1 MEKISSI
8 VVDAPL
14 FKHIP
19 QTELLPLLKSL
30 TITTKAYE
38 KGENI
43 LIEGSFVHTLNLVV
57 SGKVLIQQ
65 EDIFGNTTII
75 SKVGE
80 KDLFA
85 ESYVCT
91 NLTQLPVSV
100 IAAEATQILL
110 MDYQKILFAQEARSH
125 AQLIKNLLQIIA
137 EKNSKLVQRMSFITK
152 RTIREKV
159 LAYLSAIAKQKNSA
173 SFIIPYNRQEL
184 ADFLAVDRSALSKE
198 LGKLQKEGLLIFKK
212 NQFQLFY

>member
-1 MEKISSI
+1 MEKISSMLKD
-8 VVDAPL
+8 VPL
-14 FKHIP
+14 FMQIP
-19 QTELLPLLKSL
+19 QTELAHLLESL
-30 TITTKAYE
+30 TITTKAYQ
-38 KGENI
+38 KGESI
-43 LIEGSFVHTLNLVV
+43 LVEGASVHTLNLVLAGEV
-57 SGKVLIQQ
+57 IIQQ

-85 ESYVCT
+85 ESYVCG
-91 NLTQLPVSV
+91 NPTQLPVSV
-100 IAAEATQILL
+100 IAAEVTQILL
-110 MDYQKILFAQEARSH
+110 IDYQKILLAHDTRSN
-125 AQLIKNLLQIIA
+125 AQLIKNILQIIA

-159 LAYLSAIAKQKNSA
+159 LAYLSTMAKQKNSA
-173 SFIIPYNRQEL
+173 SFVIPYNRQEL

-198 LGKLQKEGLLIFKK
+198 LGKLQKEGLLTFKK

>member
-1 MEKISSI
+1 MEKISSMLKD
-8 VVDAPL
+8 VPL
-14 FKHIP
+14 FMQIP
-19 QTELLPLLKSL
+19 QTELVHLLESL
-30 TITTKAYE
+30 TITTKAYQ
-38 KGENI
+38 KGESI
-43 LIEGSFVHTLNLVV
+43 LVEGASVHTLNLVL
-57 SGKVLIQQ
+57 SGEVIIQQ

-85 ESYVCT
+85 ESYVCG
-91 NLTQLPVSV
+91 NPTQLPVSV
-100 IAAEATQILL
+100 IAAEVTQILL
-110 MDYQKILFAQEARSH
+110 IDYQEILLAHDTRFN
-125 AQLIKNLLQIIA
+125 AQLIKNILQIIA

-159 LAYLSAIAKQKNSA
+159 LAYLSTMAKQKNSA
-173 SFIIPYNRQEL
+173 SFVIPYNRQEL

-198 LGKLQKEGLLIFKK
+198 LGKLQKEGLLTFKK

>member
-1 MEKISSI
+1 MEKISSMLKD
-8 VVDAPL
+8 VPL
-14 FKHIP
+14 FMQIP
-19 QTELLPLLKSL
+19 QTELAHLLESL
-30 TITTKAYE
+30 TITTKAYQ
-38 KGENI
+38 KGESI
-43 LIEGSFVHTLNLVV
+43 LVEGASVHTLNLVL
-57 SGKVLIQQ
+57 SGEVIIQQ

-85 ESYVCT
+85 ESYVCG
-91 NLTQLPVSV
+91 NPTQLPVSV
-100 IAAEATQILL
+100 IAAEVTQILL
-110 MDYQKILFAQEARSH
+110 IDYQKILLAHDTRSN
-125 AQLIKNLLQIIA
+125 AQLIKNILQIIA

-159 LAYLSAIAKQKNSA
+159 LAYLSTMAKQKNSA
-173 SFIIPYNRQEL
+173 SFVIPYNRQEL

-198 LGKLQKEGLLIFKK
+198 LGKLQKEGLLTFKK